1 MGLMFGPWELSLR
14 MGWPVTPRSLGEWWC
29 PFLEI
34 RNTEDVGKNTKFLEN
49 RRNQVH
55 IQCLGPQNATTVLKM

>member
-1 MGLMFGPWELSLR
+1 MGLMFGPWELNLR

-34 RNTEDVGKNTKFLEN
+34 RNTEDD
-49 RRNQVH
+49 R
-55 IQCLGPQNATTVLKM
+55 LGGQRSRIGSGTCEFVVPV